1 MLRFRPYF
9 LLFLVLLSFAPVAS
23 LGARI
28 ITLEVTTN
36 SHLTSRME
44 RILERYNF
52 KVAHKTENSKR
63 TEIVATND
71 RDNHIPAEM
80 IIDLGFQKTFIRIKE
95 PASKMDVVALQVYL
109 QDSITRE
116 DYVRILSGIQ
126 GMGIHVSG
134 ARSQKNPHF
143 FMRVPQDKMAVLTDT
158 LRKNP
163 LFDLYY
169 VLGNSP
175 STEFFQDYKRNG
187 VTTVEIA
194 FANAG
199 SHESILSNLPP
210 HIAAV
215 SVMKHQTAEEL
226 FANGEAAPEGGVTT
240 ITLPR
245 KYAYVGAMIRSLEQF
260 RSEQL
265 IKIYPGE
272 DYYDAKGD
280 NNESFIIDP
289 DSRRFVLEPRA
300 GRIFETALK
309 LPNLEELI
317 ENANKNFKFPRDVAT
332 LYAGL
337 SAMVQKAFLMPID
350 VYGHDRGTN
359 AQGGMTEFIYLEIP
373 KRSMAPELLAELLRD
388 YHLYPLHNDGTPN
401 RNEEVQAVDHS
412 SCDDLLTPDTKPDP
426 KA

>member
-1 MLRFRPYF
+1 M
-9 LLFLVLLSFAPVAS
+9 
-23 LGARI
+23 GARI

-36 SHLTSRME
+36 PHLTSRME
-44 RILERYNF
+44 RILARYNF
-52 KVAHKTENSKR
+52 KVAHKTENSRR

-71 RDNHIPAEM
+71 RDIHIPPEM
-80 IIDLGFQKTFIRIKE
+80 ILDLGFQKTFIRIRE
-95 PASKMDVVALQVYL
+95 PATKMDVVALQVYL

-116 DYVRILSGIQ
+116 EYVRILSEIQ
-126 GMGIHVSG
+126 AMGIHVSG
-134 ARSQKNPHF
+134 ARSQKQPHF
-143 FMRVPQDKMAVLTDT
+143 FMRVPQDKMEILTRT

-169 VLGNSP
+169 VLGNPP
-175 STEFFQDYKRNG
+175 SAEFFQDYKRNG
-187 VTTVEIA
+187 VTTIEIA
-194 FANAG
+194 FANSG
-199 SHESILSNLPP
+199 SHESILANIPP

-215 SVMKHQTAEEL
+215 SVMNHLTAEQL
-226 FANGEAAPEGGVTT
+226 KADGEAAPEGGVTT

-245 KYAYVGAMIRSLEQF
+245 KYAYVGAMIQSLEQF

-265 IKIYPGE
+265 IKIYPGD
-272 DYYDAKGD
+272 DYYEAKGD

-300 GRIFETALK
+300 GRIFEIALK

-317 ENANKNFKFPRDVAT
+317 ENANKNFRAPRDVAT

-359 AQGGMTEFIYLEIP
+359 SQGGMTEFIYVEIP
-373 KRSMAPELLAELLRD
+373 KRSIEPRLMEELLRD

-401 RNEEVQAVDHS
+401 RNEEVQAVGHS
-412 SCDDLLTPDTKPDP
+412 SCDDLLMPDP
-426 KA
+426 KKP